1 MKAGQNAAE
10 REGMLA
16 AARLNWRLW
25 TIFQSELLDP
35 ESPVPLQLRA
45 NILSLSRYVDAR
57 TIDFVADPQPA
68 KLDSLITIN
77 RELASGLYASL
88 AAARLSMA
96 EGGGHQNA
104 ADSSPT
110 TPTSTG
116 AVRLTI

>member
-1 MKAGQNAAE
+1 
-10 REGMLA
+10 MLA

-68 KLDSLITIN
+68 KLNSLITIN